1 MAHHVEFNRILDR
14 LYKRRTDR
22 LRRIIKP
29 KAGKVRTLTKRH
41 REKALRRLEGIVSL
55 GLAEKLA
62 KRAFEKSVAE
72 RKSWRPKGWRA
83 EKKLD
88 EFRKWTR
95 RKTSRKRGK
104 VYVFWQKR
112 KCRYIGR
119 TGGRGSRPTR
129 HFGKNW
135 FAGTTRIDVYTT
147 LQRRNA
153 PRLECLAI
161 HRFQPTKNKVKAARK
176 GWTPHCPLCS
186 VHRVIRKEIRKIYRF
201 R

>member
-22 LRRIIKP
+22 LRRILNP

-55 GLAEKLA
+55 GLAKKMA

-72 RKSWRPKGWRA
+72 RKSWRPKGWGA

-104 VYVFWQKR
+104 VYVFWRKR
-112 KCRYIGR
+112 ECRYIGR

-135 FAGTTRIDVYTT
+135 FAGTTRIDIYTA
-147 LQRRNA
+147 LQREMRRGLNA
-153 PRLECLAI
+153 WRSIVFSPPRT
-161 HRFQPTKNKVKAARK
+161 R
-176 GWTPHCPLCS
+176 
-186 VHRVIRKEIRKIYRF
+186 
-201 R
+201 